1 MPEMFCVTCPNR
13 DFGFCGALLNDF
25 SEDPDSLRRSHR
37 FRVAQAGDRLANQCE
52 ASDDLFVLCAGW
64 AFQYIEV
71 GNQRR
76 QILSFLL
83 PGDLFSAVDIFDR
96 QFQSSAM
103 ALTDVQISCFDRST
117 VRARFST
124 QNTLQTAIGTAFKQQ
139 HLTANELLAVLGQR
153 SAEQRIGYLLQ
164 HLTRRLKAQN
174 VIREDRYSI
183 PLQQRHIADAVGLTT
198 VHVNRVLRLFRTRG
212 ICSLTDGILTVLN
225 PSELERLGSLN

>member
-1 MPEMFCVTCPNR
+1 MLCVTCPNR
-13 DFGFCGALLNDF
+13 DFGFCGALDAS
-25 SEDPDSLRRSHR
+25 SEGPNSLRQSHR
-37 FRVAQAGDRLANQCE
+37 FRVAQAGQRLANQRE
-52 ASDDLFVLCAGW
+52 ASDDVFVLCAGW
-64 AFQYIEV
+64 AFQYIDV

-83 PGDLFSAVDIFDR
+83 PGDLFSAVNIFDR

-117 VRARFST
+117 VRARSST
-124 QNTLQTAIGTAFKQQ
+124 QYTLQAAIETAFKQQ
-139 HLTANELLAVLGQR
+139 YLTANELLAVLGQR
-153 SAEQRIGYLLQ
+153 SAEQRIAYLLQ
-164 HLTRRLKAQN
+164 HLTSRLKARN
-174 VIREDRYSI
+174 VIREDRYPL

-212 ICSLTDGILTVLN
+212 LCSLSDGILTVLD